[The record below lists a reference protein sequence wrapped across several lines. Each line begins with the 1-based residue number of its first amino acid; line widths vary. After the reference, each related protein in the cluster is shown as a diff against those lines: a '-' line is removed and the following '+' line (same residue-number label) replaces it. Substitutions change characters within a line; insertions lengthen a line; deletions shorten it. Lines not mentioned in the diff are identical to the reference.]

1 MSASESATPRLYAK
15 ALSASRKEAVAPSTR
30 LFRSVLACVEVTADF
45 LTCALGMFAAHFF
58 DHFLHT
64 GNQVYYPARQVAAA
78 SIAVGLL
85 SVLFL
90 QRSGAYRGGGS
101 LLQIRETERALRVPF
116 QSVLVLLPISLLLG
130 MTYSYVTVFFALIL
144 IPVLFIIQKLLFFSI
159 IQSLHVMGF
168 GADRAVIYGTGDAGK
183 RIISALFHSVRLG
196 ILPVAVIDDNSALDR
211 RCILEMGYRRR
222 RSVPV
227 RMGPVTPE
235 LLKSFQCSMLIL
247 ALPNLSPERQTAAIH
262 AAKQAGLRVAFLS
275 GMEFQERQS
284 TQTID
289 VDGLSLTPE
298 AEPQPSWHY
307 TFAKRTIDLIL
318 SSLLLVLLGP
328 LFLLIAFLIK
338 VDSRG
343 PALFIQKRVGR
354 NGELFNIFKFR
365 SMYIN
370 APKYDFSPT
379 TSVDPRITRI
389 GRFIRQTSLDEFP
402 QLINVLLGHMSLV
415 GPRPEMPF
423 IVQNYTPAQR
433 QRLQMTPGITGLWQ
447 LSADRAHQI
456 HENIQYD
463 FYYIRNRGFF
473 LDIAILIHTLFF
485 AIRHDG

>member
-1 MSASESATPRLYAK
+1 MSASESATPRLYAESLSTPRRK
-15 ALSASRKEAVAPSTR
+15 AIGPSMR
-30 LFRSVLACVEVTADF
+30 LFRSVLACVEVAADF
-45 LTCALGMFAAHFF
+45 LTCAAGMLAAYYL
-58 DHFLHT
+58 DHLLHA
-64 GNQVYYPARQVAAA
+64 GNGIHYSDRQVAAV

-101 LLQIRETERALRVPF
+101 LLQIRETERALRVPM
-116 QSVLVLLPISLLLG
+116 QSALVLLPISLLLG
-130 MTYSYVTVFFALIL
+130 IAYPYAAVLFALIL
-144 IPVLFIIQKLLFFSI
+144 IPLLLISQKLVFFSTI
-159 IQSLHVMGF
+159 RALHVMGY

-183 RIISALFHSVRLG
+183 RIISALFQSVRLG

-211 RCILEMGYRRR
+211 SCIPEMGYRRR

-227 RMGPVTPE
+227 QMGPVTPE
-235 LLKSFQCSMLIL
+235 LLKSFQCNMLIL
-247 ALPNLSPERQTAAIH
+247 AVPNLSPEQQAAAIH

-275 GMEFQERQS
+275 GVEFQEQW

-298 AEPQPSWHY
+298 IELRSSWHY
-307 TFAKRTIDLIL
+307 APAKRAVDLVL
-318 SSLLLVLLGP
+318 SSLLLVLLFP
-328 LFLLIAFLIK
+328 LFLLIALLIK
-338 VDSRG
+338 LDSRG
-343 PALFIQKRVGR
+343 PVLFIQTRVGR
-354 NGELFNIFKFR
+354 NGELFRIFKFR

-370 APKYDFSPT
+370 APRYDFSPA
-379 TSVDPRITRI
+379 TSVDPRITKI
-389 GRFIRQTSLDEFP
+389 GRFLRQTSLDELP
-402 QLINVLLGHMSLV
+402 QLMNVLQGEMSLV

-447 LSADRAHQI
+447 LSADRSYQI

-463 FYYIRNRGFF
+463 LYYIRNCGFF
-473 LDIAILIHTLFF
+473 MDIAILVHTLLF
-485 AIRHDG
+485 AVRRGG

>member
-64 GNQVYYPARQVAAA
+64 GNHVYYPARQVAAA

-130 MTYSYVTVFFALIL
+130 MTYSYVTVIFALIL

-338 VDSRG
+338 VDSHG